1 MLLIPISGGAMRK
14 PDQVASTLLGRPY
27 ETLDERAKK
36 VAQHIA
42 VGRAIPRDVTQ
53 DYSEGRDGHPAAAR

>member
-1 MLLIPISGGAMRK
+1 MRK

-36 VAQHIA
+36 VAQHNA